1 MEIKYDTPI
10 QVSEKEYGI
19 LMNIFR
25 EIIAGRKDSEGNY
38 WIKLWLMRYK
48 KHLLNAIE
56 KLRS

>member
-1 MEIKYDTPI
+1 MDIKYDTPI

-19 LMNIFR
+19 LMNAFR
-25 EIIAGRKDSEGNY
+25 EIICGRKDENGNY

-48 KHLLNAIE
+48 EHLANAIK